1 MKGNK
6 MVVAGSLAIVV
17 VLIGIFVLKGISPKE
32 ADPNYDEEMLA
43 ETEDLLPNEVGT
55 EKTVKGSCDMI
66 NEASTCVEY
75 FGSYWNE
82 ETINMVCQ
90 DGIYS
95 KNGCPDQAMGG
106 CRMNPESETDQI
118 TWHYERGGGGYNE
131 ESIKYAMQACNGVP
145 GGLWTEEN

>member
-1 MKGNK
+1 MKGK
-6 MVVAGSLAIVV
+6 IAIVGGLALVV

-32 ADPNYDEEMLA
+32 ANPEYSEEMLA

-55 EKTVKGSCDMI
+55 EKTLKGSCDMV

-75 FGSYWNE
+75 LGSFWTE
-82 ETINMVCQ
+82 STINLVCQ

-95 KNGCPDQAMGG
+95 KNGCPEQSLGG

-118 TWHYERGGGGYNE
+118 SWHYELGGGGYNQ
-131 ESIKYAMQACNGVP
+131 ESIQYAKQACNSVP
-145 GGLWTEEN
+145 GGLWTEED